1 VATTPDQLALVKG
14 TLDVLVL
21 KALSWGPMHGFEITA
36 WLEDNSGG
44 ALDVDD
50 SALYHALHR
59 MEDRGLIAAEWG
71 VTENN
76 RRARYYNVTTAGR
89 THLRTETTRWLRYSQ
104 MVSGILTAATRPTT
118 ARTT

>member
-1 VATTPDQLALVKG
+1 MAAPIDQLALVKG

-59 MEDRGLIAAEWG
+59 IVERGLITAEWG

-76 RRARYYNVTTAGR
+76 RRARYYDVTSAGR
-89 THLRTETTRWLRYSQ
+89 AHLRAETTRWLRYSQ
-104 MVSGILTAATRPTT
+104 MVSGILTAATRAA